1 MERKYEGWK
10 AMRNEGRKE
19 GRKEGRMAERRMEG
33 NMEGREKRMKE
44 GWMEKKVR
52 QS

>member
-10 AMRNEGRKE
+10 AMRNE